1 MRRGR
6 SCIASELKLGKERL
20 VVLRE
25 REFMPACNEL
35 WRRAVSS
42 SSSCEER
49 EGESGER
56 GERMTIPFEDSRE
69 GGVGGRSID

>member
-1 MRRGR
+1 VRGGR
-6 SCIASELKLGKERL
+6 SCIASELKLGNERL
-20 VVLRE
+20 LVLRE

-35 WRRAVSS
+35 WRRADSS
-42 SSSCEER
+42 SSSCGER
-49 EGESGER
+49 EGES